1 VNLEPAKAAEFARGI
16 AAYSREQAVLLRLLR
31 KTGGF
36 TPEQFDKWFR
46 GREWRR
52 PVRFAPMTGDTFIL
66 GLGRNGGNHWARML
80 ELLQYMMALG
90 LVGTTKEQGGSFRYF
105 ALTPGGQHD

>member
-1 VNLEPAKAAEFARGI
+1 MKLDAARAEAFTRGI

-36 TPEQFDKWFR
+36 TPDQFDAWFR

-52 PVRFAPMTGDTFIL
+52 PGRVTPMTGDTFIL

-90 LVGTTKEQGGSFRYF
+90 LVDTRKEPDGSFRYF
-105 ALTPGGQHD
+105 APTPGMKP